1 MNSSLWG
8 EDFEIKEP
16 DTKKIINKIKKPKK
30 VKEMTA
36 EKAIKSKKISIDEK
50 LKIIETNVIRILGV
64 YKNNTLVIKDKPTLV
79 NYIDNAIKN
88 GIIAIDTETNRS
100 LDYLTC
106 KLMGA
111 CIYTPGMLQAYIPV
125 NHVNRYTGE
134 RLDWQLT
141 ENDIKEQFNRLNNL
155 KVVAHNGKFDYQ
167 VLHCTTGWDMPLYW
181 DTMIASRILNEN
193 EEAGL
198 KKQYITKIDPS
209 IEKYDIE
216 HLFNI
221 DYELVDPDLFALY
234 AAPDP
239 MMTFKLYEL
248 QKKIFEEEG
257 HERLYKLFMDVEMP
271 IVKISADMELTGI
284 CLDLDY
290 CKRLQLKYHFL
301 LDDLNKKLDE
311 EVAKLK
317 PQIDAW
323 RLTSEANTP
332 QVDKKTGAKTKPKTQ
347 QLSEKPLLTSPT
359 QLAILFYDV
368 LKVPVIDKKS
378 PRGTSKEILEKMNL
392 PLAKTL
398 LEFKAFEKLVTSFID
413 TLPDLLSPKD
423 NRVHAHF
430 NQLGTVTGRFSCTEP
445 NLQQVP
451 AKNKEIRMMFKAS
464 DGYML
469 VGSDFS
475 AQEPRLFANYS
486 MDDSMLDAFKHDRDV
501 YATLGQGVYG
511 CDYWY
516 CMEHHEDGTDNP
528 DGKKRRKAMKGLYLG
543 ISYGMGV
550 PSIAAKL
557 GVSIDEAQK
566 IINDFYKSF
575 PKAKKWMDKTHD
587 EVRELGYVED
597 FWGRRRRLPDV
608 KLPRYTVKYSKFNTD
623 TSFNPLLGSKNKIS
637 NDKVLNKYKLLVE
650 DCKSKRDFDTL
661 CANASKDGIYI
672 EDNSGFISQA
682 ERQSVNA
689 KVQGGAATMSK
700 KAMINL
706 SKDEELKKY
715 GFKMLICV
723 HDEIIGECKEEYAK
737 ECSERL
743 SYIMSNCVPELTVKF
758 KCDPTIEYHWNE
770 QDYNATIK
778 NEYEK
783 LCEKM
788 SKEDAKKYILD
799 THIESTK
806 DKLLECIGEATC

>member
-1 MNSSLWG
+1 MVGLWG
-8 EDFEIKEP
+8 EDFEIKD
-16 DTKKIINKIKKPKK
+16 DTKKILEKVKKPKK

-36 EKAIKSKKISIDEK
+36 EKAIKSKKLSIDEK
-50 LKIIETNVIRILGV
+50 LKIIETNVNRILGV

-88 GIIAIDTETNRS
+88 GIVAIDTETNRS

-111 CIYTPGMLQAYIPV
+111 CLYTPNMLQAYIPI

-134 RLDWQLT
+134 RLEWQLT
-141 ENDIKEQFNRLNNL
+141 EDDIKEQFSRLNGV

-167 VLHCTTGWDMPLYW
+167 VLHCTTDWDMPLYW
-181 DTMIASRILNEN
+181 DTMIAARILNEN

-221 DYELVDPDLFALY
+221 EYEVVDPDLFALY

-257 HERLYKLFMDVEMP
+257 HEKLYKLFMEVEMP

-290 CKRLQLKYHFL
+290 CKRLQHKYHIL
-301 LDDLNKKLDE
+301 LDDLNKKLE
-311 EVAKLK
+311 NEVTKIK

-323 RLTSEANTP
+323 RLTPDANYHPSEGGGKSKNE
-332 QVDKKTGAKTKPKTQ
+332 
-347 QLSEKPLLTSPT
+347 QLAEKPLLTSTT

-368 LKVPVIDKKS
+368 LKVPTIDKKH
-378 PRGTSKEILEKMNL
+378 PRSTGKEVLEKIDL

-398 LEFKAFEKLVTSFID
+398 LEFKAFEKLVTAFID
-413 TLPDLLSPKD
+413 VLPDLLSPKD

-430 NQLGTVTGRFSCTEP
+430 NQLGTATGRFSCAEP
-445 NLQQVP
+445 NLQQIP
-451 AKNKEIRMMFKAS
+451 AKNKEIRMMFRAS
-464 DGYML
+464 EGHML

-486 MDDSMLDAFKHDRDV
+486 MDESMLDAFKNDRDV
-501 YATLGQGVYG
+501 YATLGKGVYN
-511 CDYWY
+511 CDYWH
-516 CMEHHEDGTDNP
+516 CMEHYEDGTPNP

-557 GVSIDEAQK
+557 GVTIDEAQK

-575 PKAKKWMDKTHD
+575 PNAKKWMDKTQEEAHAQ
-587 EVRELGYVED
+587 GYVED
-597 FWGRRRRLPDV
+597 FWGRRRRLPDI
-608 KLPRYTVKYSKFNTD
+608 KLPRYTVKYSKFNSN
-623 TSFNPLLGSKNKIS
+623 TSFNPLLGSKNKFS
-637 NDKVLNKYKLLVE
+637 NDDILNKYRILLE
-650 DCKSKRDFDTL
+650 DCKSRKDFNTL
-661 CANASKDGIYI
+661 CTKAGKEGIYI

-706 SKDEELKKY
+706 YNDEELKKY

-723 HDEIIGECKEEYAK
+723 HDEIIGECKEEYVK

-758 KCDPTIEYHWNE
+758 KCDPTIEYRWNE
-770 QDYNATIK
+770 EEYCVAIK

-783 LCEKM
+783 LCAKM
-788 SKEDAKKYILD
+788 SKEDAVKQIID
-799 THIESTK
+799 THIESTSE
-806 DKLLECIGEATC
+806 KLLEYIGEIPC